1 MTPAFASA
9 ETRSLP
15 GMMTSQNHQPKHHD
29 RRPATIL
36 CVDDD
41 PVVLDL
47 QRAVLKLAGF
57 SVKTAG
63 DSREALLEFRRQI
76 PDSVVLDYEM
86 PGTTGA
92 ALAAQ
97 LRRISPEVPLI
108 LNSGWITVPDHE
120 LPLFDRILP
129 KGLAAGLLVHVLREL
144 LSISGAGRLSA
155 GADPDQQ
162 RPSAAGETGERG

>member
-1 MTPAFASA
+1 MTPACASA

-15 GMMTSQNHQPKHHD
+15 GMMTSQNHQRKHDD
-29 RRPATIL
+29 RRPTTIL

-47 QRAVLKLAGF
+47 QRAVLKMAGF
-57 SVKTAG
+57 SVKIAG
-63 DSREALLEFRRQI
+63 DSREALLEFRRQV

-120 LPLFDRILP
+120 LSLFDRILP
-129 KGLAAGLLVHVLREL
+129 KGLAAGLLVQVLREL
-144 LSISGAGRLSA
+144 LSISDASRSSADANSAQYRPSSA
-155 GADPDQQ
+155 GK
-162 RPSAAGETGERG
+162 TGERS

>member
-1 MTPAFASA
+1 MT
-9 ETRSLP
+9 LL
-15 GMMTSQNHQPKHHD
+15 NHQRKD
-29 RRPATIL
+29 DNRRPAAIL

-47 QRAVLKLAGF
+47 QRAVLKMAGF

-63 DSREALLEFRRQI
+63 DSREALLEFRRQV

-108 LNSGWITVPDHE
+108 LKSGWIAVPDHE
-120 LPLFDRILP
+120 LSLFDRILP

-144 LSISGAGRLSA
+144 LSISDASRSSA
-155 GADPDQQ
+155 GADPAHYN
-162 RPSAAGETGERG
+162 PSEAGKTGEGR